1 MSQADNQPVNQSV
14 SRFSQ
19 SVSESIS
26 QSVSQ
31 LVRQSVNQSVS
42 YSVSRTVSQSVSHFL
57 SSVISP
63 LSYSSH
69 PQANHCTK
77 HHDPEIICRKC
88 TQYSASKNHH
98 STSKDFLDKA
108 KHIDLIDNR
117 SIWCNTE
124 ESIQLQGQF
133 SRMIFAP
140 WLRRINQRNVPF
152 ISVPQSD
159 FFYSYKDL

>member
-1 MSQADNQPVNQSV
+1 MSQPDCQLASKLASLYLCRQAALSDSFSQSISQTVSQADNQPVNQSV

-77 HHDPEIICRKC
+77 HHDPEIIWRKC

-117 SIWCNTE
+117 SI
-124 ESIQLQGQF
+124 
-133 SRMIFAP
+133 
-140 WLRRINQRNVPF
+140 
-152 ISVPQSD
+152 
-159 FFYSYKDL
+159 